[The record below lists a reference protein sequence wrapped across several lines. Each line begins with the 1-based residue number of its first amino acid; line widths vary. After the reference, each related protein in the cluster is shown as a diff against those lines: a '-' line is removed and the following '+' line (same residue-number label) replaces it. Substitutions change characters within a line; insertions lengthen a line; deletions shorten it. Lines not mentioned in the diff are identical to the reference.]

1 MSKEVSRTRNWTF
14 VVYPESAPINWRSLI
29 DDNHVQWI
37 ESPLHDKDEN
47 PDGTKKKAHWH
58 ILVMYDGVKSY
69 AQVKDLTDRL
79 CSPIPKRCESTRGLV
94 RYMIHLDNPEKFQYQ
109 KSEIVGHCGA
119 DVESF
124 FEMSASSRLDKLK
137 DISEF
142 ILDNHVTSFSDLVQ
156 YAIETDDDWFTI
168 LADKNT
174 LFVNK
179 LIDSEWKK
187 ANQEMYRR

>member
-14 VVYPESAPINWRSLI
+14 VVYPESAPKNWRSLI